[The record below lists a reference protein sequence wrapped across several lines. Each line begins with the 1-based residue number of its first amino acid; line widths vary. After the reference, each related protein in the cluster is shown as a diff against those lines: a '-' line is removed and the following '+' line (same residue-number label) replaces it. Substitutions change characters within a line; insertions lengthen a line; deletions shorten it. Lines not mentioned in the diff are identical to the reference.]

1 MVCTLLAG
9 VNVVAFAAD
18 DNDLIVSVNK
28 FYNDA
33 TKGGDGEHLFTKD
46 AEEMSWLKSLP
57 TWNDEGEAW
66 KAPVS
71 SSTAVYRCY
80 NPNSGEHLYVDE
92 GYANYLAGNGWNKEK
107 VAFYSDDKMGTPVY
121 RLWNGLDGVGSHHF
135 TTDES
140 EVAWLVSQGWAAED
154 IAFYGIKEET
164 GEKVTGVE
172 LSATSVKAGD
182 TLTASIIPADAQN
195 VAGIQW
201 TVNGVPVEGANTLSF
216 VVPATCVKGDLIS
229 VVVADTEGNTFEPK
243 TKATVGIA
251 AATIID
257 ESGLQS
263 DGTVL
268 TNDTLRVTY
277 TSDLGNPAQVTWY
290 LDGTAV
296 KTEVPGVMTFT
307 YQPAK
312 TGNVYATIT
321 NSKGDVFTS
330 NTVTVTSKESLAV
343 ISDFSLAQDY
353 EYGVKEGKSGATA
366 IDYTDET
373 DELVATFT
381 INKEY
386 TGLVAFADLDGNA
399 AAPQAL
405 VGKTCNFTAEDD
417 ISKFTDEK
425 AVEAAVESGKNG
437 LKYVNTDGSVTY
449 KWVAGMNAALTTK
462 GEKAGTLTRGETYVL
477 GFYQAA
483 VSDIDDP
490 TTFAWSDMPSVA
502 PYLAAPVAILVGQSA
517 TDFGTMT
524 GIMFIGSDG
533 SIMKWMGGTKATQ
546 KTLNTLGFDSAELY
560 GNNSKSTTGATSVG
574 IASSLGGFAGTY
586 GTLDDNY
593 EYYYA
598 EVATTEG
605 VYGEESIELSS
616 SITKKSEAIAK
627 KVTWEENELVPTT
640 ATITFDTLRSD
651 ATVYIYGDKVGGSQ
665 TLVDPTS
672 VTPDAAEFDPTNR
685 KTYRGLVHVEEGEDS
700 IDIPNVFV
708 NDDIENNTSFTV
720 VVIPDDPMSYLN
732 VEDAN
737 TTSTITEVPA
747 SVKATSS
754 QGWQTAVS
762 VTGGTIVV
770 ENLTAYNQF
779 GKAMITNAG
788 GLPFTASVYPINKI
802 ATTTEKATAEFTVA
816 AGGATTLTITPAST
830 PSAMDVDPTDGFEV
844 AILDKT
850 LKITSNNVASGA
862 WDLLK
867 VVFNGVTVID
877 QH

>member
-18 DNDLIVSVNK
+18 GDLVVTVNK

-33 TKGGDGEHLFTKD
+33 AKGGDGEHLFTKD
-46 AEEMSWLKSLP
+46 ADEMSWLSSLP
-57 TWNDEGEAW
+57 TWNNEGEAW

-71 SSTAVYRCY
+71 SSTSVYRCY

-107 VAFYSDDKMGTPVY
+107 VAFYSDDNKGVPVY

-135 TTDES
+135 TTDEG

-154 IAFYGIKEET
+154 IAFYGVKEET

-172 LSATSVKAGD
+172 LSATAVRAGD
-182 TLTASIIPADAQN
+182 SITANIIPADAQN

-243 TKATVGIA
+243 TKATVGVA

-296 KTEVPGVMTFT
+296 KTEVPGTMTFT
-307 YQPAK
+307 YKPSK
-312 TGNVYATIT
+312 PGNVYATIT

-353 EYGVKEGKSGATA
+353 EYGVEEGKSGATA

-381 INKEY
+381 INKDY

-399 AAPQAL
+399 AAPQAF
-405 VGKTCNFTAEDD
+405 VGKEGHNFKPETD

-425 AVEAAVESGKNG
+425 AVEAAVGNKNG

-449 KWVAGMNAALTTK
+449 KWVAGMNNVVAAQ
-462 GEKAGTLTRGETYVL
+462 GEKKGSLTRGETYVL

-502 PYLAAPVAILVGQSA
+502 PYLAAPAAILVGQSA
-517 TDFGTMT
+517 TAGGTMT

-533 SIMKWMGGTKATQ
+533 SIMKWMGGTKAAQT
-546 KTLNTLGFDSAELY
+546 TLNLLGFDSAELY

-574 IASSLGGFAGTY
+574 IASTLGGFAGTY
-586 GTLDDNY
+586 GTINNAY

-616 SITKKSEAIAK
+616 SITKKSENIAK

-651 ATVYIYGDKVGGSQ
+651 ATVYIYGDCVGGSQ
-665 TLVDPTS
+665 TLVDPDHGDP
-672 VTPDAAEFDPTNR
+672 VAADFDPTNR

-708 NDDIENNTSFTV
+708 NDDIENVTNFTV

-732 VEDAN
+732 VKDAN
-737 TTSTITEVPA
+737 TTSTISEVPA

-754 QGWQTAVS
+754 QGWQNAVS
-762 VTGGTIVV
+762 VTGSTIVV

-779 GKAMITNAG
+779 GKTMKNAG
-788 GLPFTASVYPINKI
+788 VAPFTASVYPINKI
-802 ATTTEKATAEFTVA
+802 ATTTEKATAQFTVA
-816 AGGATTLTITPAST
+816 AGGAVTLTIDTSTSDPANE
-830 PSAMDVDPTDGFEV
+830 VDPTDGFEV
-844 AILDKT
+844 VILDKA
-850 LKITSNNVASGA
+850 LKITSNNAASGL